1 MILLEEGFEGGHLEA
16 RLLIDE
22 LVGPHESVTNNEEK
36 EDSLFNLIINDIPF
50 KFVII

>member
-1 MILLEEGFEGGHLEA
+1 VILLEEGFEGGHLEA

-22 LVGPHESVTNNEEK
+22 FVGPHESVTNNEE

-50 KFVII
+50 IFVII